1 MPVQRKFAARLIALL
16 LAGTSLYAAPSQAAP
31 QEIQTV
37 SGGVG
42 ETGMDAIDAVQEHYS
57 LKLVF
62 AKANGEYLADV
73 AVKVS
78 DLKGNTLVDTNS
90 QGPVLLINLMPGN
103 YTVKASLNGE
113 TQIQHIAVHDH
124 GLITHFIRLRGTE
137 S

>member
-1 MPVQRKFAARLIALL
+1 MTVQKKSAALFIALL
-16 LAGTSLYAAPSQAAP
+16 LAGTPLYAAP
-31 QEIQTV
+31 QEIQIV

-73 AVKVS
+73 GVQVR
-78 DLKGNTLVDTNS
+78 DIHGRMLVDTDS
-90 QGPVLLINLMPGN
+90 QGPVLLINLMPGS
-103 YTVKASLNGE
+103 YKVSASLDGE
-113 TQIQHIAVHDH
+113 TRTENIVVHDH
-124 GLITHFIRLRGTE
+124 GLITHFIRFRGTE